1 MPGAIDY
8 AALRTTMVALVKSFG
23 KTAPMKILRAIEG
36 SAPDPTKPWRRDPAT
51 IKSFPFIGVCST
63 VGFPAQGVPTTDDD
77 KTFIIP
83 GDIGSVAAE
92 GDPGTLCGDLQYTD
106 RVLLGTIEYQILGMQ
121 DVTPDDV
128 PIIIKV
134 RGRAWQPLS
143 TPPPTQ
149 F

>member
-8 AALRTTMVALVKSFG
+8 AGLRTTFLALVKSFG
-23 KTAPMKILRAIEG
+23 KTVPMKILRPVE
-36 SAPDPTKPWRRDPAT
+36 SDAPDPALPWRRDPAT
-51 IKSFPFIGVCST
+51 IKQFSFIGVVTT
-63 VGFPAQGVPTTDDD
+63 VGFPAQGVPTSDDD

-83 GDIGSVAAE
+83 GDIVTTAAD
-92 GDPGTLCGDLQYTD
+92 GDPATICGDIQYSD
-106 RVLLGTIEYQILGMQ
+106 RILLGSIEYQILGKQ
-121 DVTPDDV
+121 DITPEAL

-143 TPPPTQ
+143 SQPPTQ

>member
-23 KTAPMKILRAIEG
+23 KTAPMKILRAVE
-36 SAPDPTKPWRRDPAT
+36 ADPPDSSLPWRRSAAT
-51 IKSFPFIGVCST
+51 IKAFPFIGVATT
-63 VGFPAQGVPTTDDD
+63 VGFPAQGVPTADDD

-83 GDIGSVAAE
+83 GDIGTVAAE
-92 GDPGTLCGDLQYTD
+92 GDPGTLCGEIQLND
-106 RVLLGTIEYQILGMQ
+106 RILLGSIEYQILGKQ
-121 DVTPDDV
+121 DVTPDDL

-143 TPPPTQ
+143 LQPPMQ
-149 F
+149 S